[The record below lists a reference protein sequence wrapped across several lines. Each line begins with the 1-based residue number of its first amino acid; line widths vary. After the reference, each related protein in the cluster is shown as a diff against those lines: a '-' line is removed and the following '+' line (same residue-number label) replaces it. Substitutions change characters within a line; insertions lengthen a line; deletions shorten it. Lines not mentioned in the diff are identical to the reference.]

1 MILKN
6 ACIDFSKEP
15 VLYQSRTRPT
25 WEGAPDWSPW
35 ENCTKDKA
43 QDCWNCPQV
52 HDWIY
57 EARALYTEPPPLK
70 QEPVAWLDEE
80 RNIFYM
86 HNTHMTDDYHGFKR
100 TTPLYTNPVER
111 EWIRLD
117 ANDYEELRSV
127 VPNSIN
133 DFVFCDI
140 IAMVS
145 AKLKEKN
152 T

>member
-6 ACIDFSKEP
+6 TCIDFSNEP

-35 ENCTKDKA
+35 ENCTKDQA

-57 EARALYTEPPPLK
+57 EARALYTK
-70 QEPVAWLDEE
+70 
-80 RNIFYM
+80 
-86 HNTHMTDDYHGFKR
+86 
-100 TTPLYTNPVER
+100 PVER
-111 EWIRLD
+111 KWVRLD
-117 ANDYEELRSV
+117 TNDYEELRDV
-127 VPNSIN
+127 VPSTIN
-133 DFVFCDI
+133 DFVFCDMIAI
-140 IAMVS
+140 IS